1 MLIRQTSEEIEEEK
15 EMESVKDRF
24 LRYVKI
30 DTQSEH
36 HVDKIPSTDKQ
47 FVLCRLLRDELLALG
62 AADVQLDP
70 HGYVTATI
78 PANTN
83 KSAPVIG
90 LLSHVDTS
98 DAVSGANVKPL
109 LTPNYAGGDIDM
121 GNGYVLSPTDSP
133 ALLTHIGEEIICTD
147 GTTLLGADDKAG
159 VAEIMTFAEHMLSP
173 HAPEHGKIRIG
184 FTPDEEVGRGVDL
197 FDVPA
202 FGADFGYTV
211 DGGAMGEINYECF
224 NAASA
229 EIRIQGRSTHTG
241 SAKGRMV
248 NASLLAMELHDL
260 LPRFENPACTDEYE
274 GFFHLERLDSHVDSA
289 YLYYLLRD
297 HNAEKFAQKKAL
309 IEKACAYMNEKY
321 GAGTVSL
328 ELADSYYNMKTKVPK
343 FIVEAAKRAMEAVGI
358 TPFCAPIRG
367 GTDGS
372 RLSYMGLPCPNL
384 CTGGHN
390 FHGRYEFIS
399 TQAME
404 KVVQILEAL
413 VPSFV
418 K

>member
-1 MLIRQTSEEIEEEK
+1 
-15 EMESVKDRF
+15 MESVKDRF

-30 DTQSEH
+30 DTQSQH
-36 HVDKIPSTDKQ
+36 HVEQIPSTEKQ
-47 FVLCRLLRDELLALG
+47 LVLCQMLRDELIALG
-62 AADVQLDP
+62 ASDVSLDP

-78 PANTN
+78 PTNTT

-98 DAVSGANVKPL
+98 DAVTGANVNAQ
-109 LTPNYAGGDIDM
+109 LTPNYKGGDIAM
-121 GNGYVLSPTDSP
+121 GNGYVLSPAMFPS
-133 ALLTHIGEEIICTD
+133 LLTHIGEEIICTD

-159 VAEIMTFAEHMLSP
+159 VAEIMTFAEQMLSP
-173 HAPEHGKIRIG
+173 NAPEHGTIRIG

-202 FGADFGYTV
+202 FGADFGFTV
-211 DGGAMGEINYECF
+211 DGGALGEINYECF

-229 EIRIQGRSTHTG
+229 EIRIRGISAHTG

-248 NASLLAMELHDL
+248 NASLLAMELHAM
-260 LPRFENPACTDEYE
+260 LPAFENPSCTEEYE
-274 GFFHLERLDSHVDSA
+274 GFFHLERLESHVESA

-297 HNAEKFAQKKAL
+297 HDAEKFAQKKNL
-309 IEKACAYMNEKY
+309 IEKACAYLNEKY
-321 GAGTVSL
+321 GEGTVT
-328 ELADSYYNMKTKVPK
+328 LAVTDTYYNMKPK
-343 FIVEAAKRAMEAVGI
+343 IPMFVVDAAKSAMESLGI
-358 TPFCAPIRG
+358 EPDLAPIRG

-390 FHGRYEFIS
+390 FHGRYEYIS

-404 KVVQILEAL
+404 KVVQILEVL
-413 VPSFV
+413 IPSFV

>member
-1 MLIRQTSEEIEEEK
+1 MLTLQTIEEIEDDNT
-15 EMESVKDRF
+15 MESVKDRF

-36 HVDKIPSTDKQ
+36 QVDKIPSTDKQ
-47 FVLCRLLRDELLALG
+47 LDLSRLLRDELIAIG
-62 AADVQLDP
+62 CSDVQLDP

-78 PANTN
+78 PANTT
-83 KSAPVIG
+83 KSAPVVG
-90 LLSHVDTS
+90 LLSHVDTA
-98 DAVSGANVKPL
+98 DAVTGANVKPL

-121 GNGYVLSPTDSP
+121 GNGYTLSPASYP
-133 ALLTHIGEEIICTD
+133 ALLEHIGEEIICTD

-159 VAEIMTFAEHMLSP
+159 VAEIMTFAERMLRAD
-173 HAPEHGKIRIG
+173 APEHGKIRIG

-197 FDVPA
+197 FDVKA

-211 DGGAMGEINYECF
+211 DGGTLGEINYECF
-224 NAASA
+224 NAAGV
-229 EIRIQGRSTHTG
+229 EIHIQGVSAHTG
-241 SAKGRMV
+241 SAKGKMV
-248 NASLLAMELHDL
+248 NALLVAMELHDL

-274 GFFHLERLDSHVDSA
+274 GFFHLDKLEGCVDHADMS
-289 YLYYLLRD
+289 YILRD
-297 HNAEKFAQKKAL
+297 HDMEKFSQKKTL
-309 IEKACAYMNEKY
+309 MEKACAFMNDKY
-321 GAGTVSL
+321 GAGTVAL
-328 ELADSYYNMKTKVPK
+328 KMEDTYYNMKSKVPMY
-343 FIVEAAKRAMEAVGI
+343 IVEAAQRAMESVGV
-358 TPFCAPIRG
+358 TPYCAPIRG

-399 TQAME
+399 AQAME